1 MTVIDV
7 TIICLMAIG
16 LVVWVG
22 EPLVRRVLYKSH
34 GHEDNEAIQSLFLQK
49 EMLYVAIRD
58 LDFDF
63 QTGKVDQ
70 QDYGELRRQLE
81 REAVHILRQLDA
93 VDPLVVFA
101 NEVEGQ
107 VLGLR
112 RHCTST
118 IRVSGQ
124 EACLSCGTSL
134 ESSDNFCPAC
144 GQALRLV

>member
-1 MTVIDV
+1 MTAIDV

-16 LVVWVG
+16 LVVCVG
-22 EPLVRRVLYKSH
+22 EPLVRRVSYKSH
-34 GHEDNEAIQSLFLQK
+34 GHEDNDAVRSLLLQK

-70 QDYGELRRQLE
+70 QDYGALRRQLE

-93 VDPLVVFA
+93 VDPRSVFA
-101 NEVEGQ
+101 NEVECQ
-107 VLGLR
+107 VLDLR
-112 RHCTST
+112 RHRTLTAHSA
-118 IRVSGQ
+118 GQ
-124 EACLSCGTSL
+124 EACLSCGTPL
-134 ESSDNFCPAC
+134 ESSDNFCPSC